1 MDTSRTCP
9 RCGNA
14 LQPNDKFC
22 KNCGQP
28 VDSGATQV
36 MHPPVDSGAT
46 QVMHPPEAEAARA
59 SYPPPG
65 PGYQPPAASGP
76 QGYQPP
82 TASGPQGY
90 QPPTASGP
98 QGYQPPAA
106 SGPGYQPPPG
116 GPQGYQPP
124 PGGSQTYQP
133 AGTGGPGYQPP
144 PGGPAYTP
152 PPAGYAGAPPAARAG
167 RPRWLFAVLGCLG
180 LLIIGCIAFFGITF
194 FAANNLTQPMSTAG
208 ESFMTA
214 VRDGNYAAAYALC
227 TPALQQELGDV
238 SEFENTMQDNRPSK
252 WNFTSRQVENN
263 TGQLDGTATLQDGSE
278 ADVRLVLDQVG
289 GAWKVSGINIH
300 PK

>member
-9 RCGNA
+9 RCGNT

-22 KNCGQP
+22 KNCGMA
-28 VDSGATQV
+28 VDAAPTQA
-36 MHPPVDSGAT
+36 MNA
-46 QVMHPPEAEAARA
+46 PEEAARA

-65 PGYQPPAASGP
+65 AGYQPPAPGGP

-82 TASGPQGY
+82 PAPG
-90 QPPTASGP
+90 GP

-106 SGPGYQPPPG
+106 SGAGYQPPAP

-144 PGGPAYTP
+144 PGPGYQPPPGGPAYTP
-152 PPAGYAGAPPAARAG
+152 PPAGYAGAPSAARAG

-180 LLIIGCIAFFGITF
+180 LVIIGCIAFFGITF

-227 TPALQQELGDV
+227 TPALQQELGDL
-238 SEFENTMQDNRPSK
+238 SEFESTMQDNRPTK

-263 TGQLDGTATLQDGSE
+263 SGQLDGTATLQDGSA

-289 GAWKVSGINIH
+289 GAWKVSGINIQ

>member
-1 MDTSRTCP
+1 MDTTRTCS

-14 LQPNDKFC
+14 LQPTDKFC

-36 MHPPVDSGAT
+36 MHPPMDSGAT

-59 SYPPPG
+59 SYTPPPPG
-65 PGYQPPAASGP
+65 PGYQPPPGP
-76 QGYQPP
+76 GYQPP
-82 TASGPQGY
+82 P
-90 QPPTASGP
+90 
-98 QGYQPPAA
+98 
-106 SGPGYQPPPG
+106 GPGYQPPPG
-116 GPQGYQPP
+116 GPQ
-124 PGGSQTYQP
+124 TYGP
-133 AGTGGPGYQPP
+133 AGTSGPGYQPP

-152 PPAGYAGAPPAARAG
+152 PPAGYTGPPPVAAPAK

-180 LLIIGCIAFFGITF
+180 LLIIGCIAVFGVTF

-214 VRDGNYAAAYALC
+214 VRDGNYPQAYALC
-227 TPALQQELGDV
+227 TPALQQELGDIE
-238 SEFENTMQDNRPSK
+238 EFTSTMQDNRPTK
-252 WNFTSRQVENN
+252 WNFTSRQVNNN
-263 TGQLDGTATLQDGSE
+263 TGQLDGTATLQDGSA

-289 GAWKVSGINIH
+289 GAWKVSGINIQ